1 MISKRGLSDVVTTVL
16 IVLLTIVAI
25 AILWSFLQPL
35 FTSSGQK
42 VQTQQQCLA
51 LSLEINSCTTNI
63 STTKNI
69 TFVNVKR
76 NPGEAPLKEVKLIF
90 EKADGTTKVIQKTF
104 ASFNELET
112 QQYLADTVADLGY
125 LAGPNKPTEV
135 SVSGGIDDGKGKVVY
150 CNPTQPIVCG

>member
-51 LSLEINSCTTNI
+51 LSLEVTGCQSTVGTTNATI
-63 STTKNI
+63 
-69 TFVNVKR
+69 KR
-76 NPGEAPLKEVKLIF
+76 NPGAATLKEVKLVF
-90 EKADGTTKVIQKTF
+90 ESPDGSTKVVTETAAIP
-104 ASFNELET
+104 AELET
-112 QQYLADTVADLGY
+112 KFVDAGDLGFD
-125 LAGPNKPTEV
+125 AVKV
-135 SVSGGIDDGKGKVVY
+135 SVAGGIDDGKGGTTY
-150 CNPTQPIVCG
+150 CNPTQPINCA